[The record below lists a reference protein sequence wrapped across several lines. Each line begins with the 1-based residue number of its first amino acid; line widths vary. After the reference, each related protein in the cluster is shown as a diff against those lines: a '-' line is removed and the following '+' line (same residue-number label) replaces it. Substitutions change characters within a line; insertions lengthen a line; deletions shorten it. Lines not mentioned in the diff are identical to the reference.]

1 MKRGPWLAIEVPTT
15 EGRRDEVEARTFEQL
30 DAITAAL
37 AVPASSAR
45 RERIE
50 EAVLARVATLRMAE
64 RADSYALPRR
74 AFRPWMLAAT
84 AAAAVA
90 IAIVAVALKDHPATA
105 PAATLATTSRVVTPV
120 GGASRFTVG
129 DAVIDA
135 GSDTSV
141 EVTREPSGAV
151 TLVLARGIVDCDV
164 EHKPDRAPFLVAAG
178 DVTVRVVGTRF
189 SVARSTD
196 AVRVDVARGKV
207 HVIAPGIER
216 FVATG
221 ETWSSGAVAIVP
233 PAPAP
238 IDPPSPSPSPL
249 AVVDDPAIEVLPP
262 APPVAQDRPAA
273 KPLATKATYEEA
285 QRLEARDRAGAARA
299 YRKVA
304 NGQGTWA
311 ALALWGLAE
320 LEAGRGS
327 AGARAALAAVA
338 EYLRRFPDGANAED
352 AAWLRVEVSR
362 TTKDKAGA
370 REAAIDYLQ
379 RFPTGTYA
387 KPAQRIANAP
397 P

>member
-1 MKRGPWLAIEVPTT
+1 MKRGPWLAIEVPAT
-15 EGRRDEVEARTFEQL
+15 EARRDEVEARTFEQL

-37 AVPASSAR
+37 AVPASPAR

-50 EAVLARVATLRMAE
+50 DAVLARVATLRLAE
-64 RADSYALPRR
+64 RADSYVEPRR
-74 AFRPWMLAAT
+74 VFRPWMLAAT
-84 AAAAVA
+84 AAAAAA
-90 IAIVAVALKDHPATA
+90 IAIVTVALKDPAP

-207 HVIAPGIER
+207 HVIAPGLER

-233 PAPAP
+233 PTPAP
-238 IDPPSPSPSPL
+238 IDPAPPAPSPH
-249 AVVDDPAIEVLPP
+249 AVADDPAIEVLPP
-262 APPVAQDRPAA
+262 PPPAAQDKPAV